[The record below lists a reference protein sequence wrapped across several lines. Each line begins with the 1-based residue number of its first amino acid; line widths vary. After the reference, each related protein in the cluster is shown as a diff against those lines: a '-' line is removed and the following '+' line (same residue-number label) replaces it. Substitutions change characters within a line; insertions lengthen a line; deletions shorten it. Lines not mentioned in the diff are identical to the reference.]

1 MNLLEKK
8 VMGDVYIF
16 YLNKSQDLP
25 FQNGRKIS
33 IKKLLVRGD
42 SALIINFMNKTNTPK
57 KKTLVKK
64 ILEARKLVK

>member
-25 FQNGRKIS
+25 FQNARKIP
-33 IKKLLVRGD
+33 IKKLLVRVMD
-42 SALIINFMNKTNTPK
+42 LSTK
-57 KKTLVKK
+57 K
-64 ILEARKLVK
+64 

>member
-33 IKKLLVRGD
+33 IKKLLVRLMD
-42 SALIINFMNKTNTPK
+42 LSTK
-57 KKTLVKK
+57 K
-64 ILEARKLVK
+64 